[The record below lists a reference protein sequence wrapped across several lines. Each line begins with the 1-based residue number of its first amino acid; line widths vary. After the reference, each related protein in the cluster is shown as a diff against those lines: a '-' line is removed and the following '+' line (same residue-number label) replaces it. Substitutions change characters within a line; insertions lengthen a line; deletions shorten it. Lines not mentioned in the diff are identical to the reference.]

1 MRLTNVLASTV
12 TLIALLIPA
21 PWLVTPAEA
30 QSPGNFSTLSTTGA
44 ATLNGDVLMCS
55 GHPWLDVR
63 CNGALGD
70 GAHDDTAAIQT
81 AINTAIANNW
91 PVHIPSGTYKITS
104 RITIDYA
111 GQSGKGFRLISHGAT
126 LDGHTISSGDVLR
139 VECSGGTPA
148 SPANCFYFR
157 QEGTLFVTASTPD
170 YAVRIGNPDSSD
182 AHNSLKLDHLIVN
195 NANTA
200 STAGALQL
208 NYVLDSDI
216 FAVADSA
223 GGAAGLALEQTQF
236 SRISGAGSA
245 NGTGGTA
252 LLLENGFNFAN
263 TIFAFDMEAS
273 PICLGI
279 TFNHDGQNSFV
290 SPYFACTTA
299 VNATASTR
307 NVLIN
312 PTFAGN
318 VVNRGPQSTG
328 IQIVGTGNRE
338 VWQFPSSG
346 TYTAAG
352 IDDKTVISSYNAPG
366 ASLAVTLPA
375 PAAVGAGWSMGL

>member
-1 MRLTNVLASTV
+1 MRFTNLLVSTISLTA
-12 TLIALLIPA
+12 ILIPG
-21 PWLVTPAEA
+21 PWLLTPANA

-44 ATLNGDVLMCS
+44 ATLNGDVMMCS
-55 GHPWLDVR
+55 GHPWIDVR
-63 CNGALGD
+63 CNGAIGD
-70 GAHDDTAAIQT
+70 GSHDDTAAIQT
-81 AINTAIANNW
+81 TINTAIANNW
-91 PVHIPSGTYKITS
+91 PVQIPSGTYKLTS

-126 LDGHTISSGDVLR
+126 LDGHTITSGEVLKIQ
-139 VECSGGTPA
+139 CSGGTPA

-157 QEGTLFVTASTPD
+157 QEGTLFVNASTPD
-170 YAVRIGNPDSSD
+170 YAVKIGSADFSD

-195 NANTA
+195 NA
-200 STAGALQL
+200 STAASAGGLQL

-216 FAVADSA
+216 FAIADSA

-236 SRISGAGSA
+236 SRITGAGSA

-252 LLLENGFNFAN
+252 LLLENGFDFAN

-273 PICLGI
+273 PTCLGI
-279 TFNHDGQNSFV
+279 TSAHDGQNSFV

-307 NVLIN
+307 NILIN
-312 PTFAGN
+312 PTFGGN
-318 VVNRGPQSTG
+318 VVNRGPQSVG

-338 VWQFPSSG
+338 AWQFPSASP
-346 TYTAAG
+346 YTAAG
-352 IDDKTVISSYNAPG
+352 IDDKTVLSSY
-366 ASLAVTLPA
+366 SY
-375 PAAVGAGWSMGL
+375 